1 MVCLSLTKIGILE
14 ARTAS
19 KTADEHPHDDSRILT
34 CLRRRL
40 ELLSPA
46 TLPLCETFGLGE
58 WFSLFLELAR
68 GHPHSTSPLWH
79 SPSSSFRFGH
89 RTFWICFEPSPPGN
103 SGDATP
109 PLPCFYPHSK
119 WAASG
124 PGARWGSI

>member
-46 TLPLCETFGLGE
+46 TLPLCETFGLAPVMMPGALS
-58 WFSLFLELAR
+58 WPALIADCSARPRFS
-68 GHPHSTSPLWH
+68 
-79 SPSSSFRFGH
+79 SPSLA
-89 RTFWICFEPSPPGN
+89 CLAP
-103 SGDATP
+103 
-109 PLPCFYPHSK
+109 
-119 WAASG
+119 
-124 PGARWGSI
+124 WGRLDQALGIADTL